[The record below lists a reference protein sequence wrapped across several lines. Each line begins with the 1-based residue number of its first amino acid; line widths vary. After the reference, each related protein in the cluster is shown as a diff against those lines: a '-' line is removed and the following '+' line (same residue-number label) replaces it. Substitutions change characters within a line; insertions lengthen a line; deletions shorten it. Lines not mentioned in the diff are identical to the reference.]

1 MEIKMA
7 KAKTTKVS
15 KKRTR
20 ARNPKT
26 GHYIKDDP
34 NTPNINEAY
43 GEKPVAKNNMFGI
56 ALAVLLIVALVFL
69 GGR

>member
-1 MEIKMA
+1 MA

-34 NTPNINEAY
+34 NTTHNEAY
-43 GEKPVAKNNMFGI
+43 GEKPASKNNMFGI
-56 ALAVLLIVALVFL
+56 ALAVLLIAALLFL

>member
-7 KAKTTKVS
+7 KAKTTKVT
-15 KKRTR
+15 KKKTR
-20 ARNPKT
+20 AKDSKGRFVA
-26 GHYIKDDP
+26 DDP
-34 NTPNINEAY
+34 STPENEAY

-56 ALAVLLIVALVFL
+56 ALAVLLIAALFFL

>member
-34 NTPNINEAY
+34 NTAHNEAY

-56 ALAVLLIVALVFL
+56 ALAVLLIVALLFL

>member
-1 MEIKMA
+1 MA
-7 KAKTTKVS
+7 KTKTTKVS

-20 ARNPKT
+20 ARNSK

-43 GEKPVAKNNMFGI
+43 GEKPVAKNNMLGI
-56 ALAVLLIVALVFL
+56 ALAVLLIAALLFL

>member
-15 KKRTR
+15 KKKTR
-20 ARNPKT
+20 AKDSKGRFVA
-26 GHYIKDDP
+26 DDP
-34 NTPNINEAY
+34 STPENEAY
-43 GEKPVAKNNMFGI
+43 GEKPVAKNNMLGI
-56 ALAVLLIVALVFL
+56 ALAVLLIVALLFL

>member
-20 ARNPKT
+20 ARNSK

-34 NTPNINEAY
+34 NTAHNEAY
-43 GEKPVAKNNMFGI
+43 GEKPAAKNNMFGI

>member
-7 KAKTTKVS
+7 KAKTTKVT
-15 KKRTR
+15 KKKTR
-20 ARNPKT
+20 AKDSKGRFVA
-26 GHYIKDDP
+26 DDP
-34 NTPNINEAY
+34 STPENEAY

-56 ALAVLLIVALVFL
+56 ALAVLLIAALLFL